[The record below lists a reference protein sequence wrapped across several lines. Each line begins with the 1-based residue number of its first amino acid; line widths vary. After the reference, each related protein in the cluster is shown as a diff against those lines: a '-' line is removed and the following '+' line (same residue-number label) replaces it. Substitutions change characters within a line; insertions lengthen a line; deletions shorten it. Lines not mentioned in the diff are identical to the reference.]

1 MIRSSQLAR
10 EWADGCGMSI
20 DHHAFETRGKSLANS
35 QFVALKAL
43 KKEDFPVRRSREREK
58 RHAKGADK
66 FRNSQK
72 CKEPERRAKDERG
85 RISRKLDNC
94 TRSPWALVESLVFF
108 FLSFPDLRFSYRS
121 RNVSYL
127 KFRFVPSSSF
137 SFSPPPSEKPSAKK
151 SQVLLVSDREI
162 KDCADFADKA
172 VV

>member
-1 MIRSSQLAR
+1 
-10 EWADGCGMSI
+10 MSI

-108 FLSFPDLRFSYRS
+108 SLFSRSAFFLSVP
-121 RNVSYL
+121 
-127 KFRFVPSSSF
+127 KCFVPEISFRSLLLSSSVRKTVGKKEP
-137 SFSPPPSEKPSAKK
+137 SPPRFGPRDQRLCRLCRQSRS
-151 SQVLLVSDREI
+151 VRRLL
-162 KDCADFADKA
+162 
-172 VV
+172 

>member
-108 FLSFPDLRFSYRS
+108 SLFSRSAFFLSVP
-121 RNVSYL
+121 
-127 KFRFVPSSSF
+127 KCFVPEISFRSLLLLLLLLLLRPKNRRQKRAKSSSF
-137 SFSPPPSEKPSAKK
+137 RTERSKIVPTLPTKP
-151 SQVLLVSDREI
+151 
-162 KDCADFADKA
+162 
-172 VV
+172 